1 MSQDTRFFGHPAG
14 LSTLFFTELWER
26 FGYYGMRALLV
37 LFMISTTAQGGLGLD
52 TPTAYA
58 IYGLYTAAV
67 YGLSLPG
74 GWIAD
79 RILGQRKTVLYG
91 GIIITI
97 GYLMLAV
104 PNQVVFFCGLPV
116 IVLGTGLLKPNIST
130 IVGQIYRPEDSRRE
144 AGFSIFYMGINI
156 GSTIAPLACGWVGE
170 KVNWQWGFGLAG
182 IGMGLGC
189 IWFWYGQRQLGDA
202 GLHPVT
208 PPSPEEG
215 ARWQRQF
222 RLGLATLALVLASLA
237 GVHFSGL
244 YPLDAVT
251 LVNAAGFL
259 LALITLALFGWML
272 LGGDWTPDERK
283 RLLVIIVLFLG
294 STLFWA
300 AFEQA
305 GSSFNVFAKN
315 NTDHTLAGFD
325 FPASWF
331 QSLNAGFIICFAAAF
346 AWLWIKLG
354 DRQPSA
360 VMKFALAELCAT
372 ATFVIM
378 MFAASRAGAEG
389 RVSPLWLVGTYF
401 FQTVGELLLS
411 PVGLS
416 AFTRLAPVR
425 VAGLMMGVWF
435 LSLSMGNYVAGRTA
449 AYYGNLPPYELFKA
463 LGTVMLIS
471 AILLAAIARP
481 VSKLTSDVK

>member
-37 LFMISTTAQGGLGLD
+37 LFMISAAQQGGLGLD

-58 IYGLYTAAV
+58 IYGLYTAGV

-74 GWIAD
+74 GWVAD
-79 RILGQRKTVLYG
+79 RILGQRKAVFYG
-91 GIIITI
+91 GIIIAI

-104 PNQVVFFCGLPV
+104 PNRAVFFCGLPV

-130 IVGQIYRPEDSRRE
+130 IVGQIYKPEDPRRE

-156 GSTIAPLACGWVGE
+156 GSTVAPLACGWVGE
-170 KVNWQWGFGLAG
+170 KINWHWGFGLAG
-182 IGMGLGC
+182 LGMALGC
-189 IWFWYGQRQLGDA
+189 VWFYFGQRQLGDA

-208 PPSPEEG
+208 PPTPEEG
-215 ARWQRQF
+215 LRWQRQF
-222 RLGLATLALVLASLA
+222 KLGLLTLALLLGGLAA
-237 GVHFSGL
+237 VHFSGL
-244 YPLDAVT
+244 ASLDAERLANV
-251 LVNAAGFL
+251 AGFL
-259 LALITLALFGWML
+259 LAIITLALFGWML
-272 LGGDWTPDERK
+272 LGGDWTPEERK
-283 RLLVIIVLFLG
+283 RLMVTIVLFLG

-305 GSSFNVFAKN
+305 GSSFNVFAKK
-315 NTDHTLAGFD
+315 NTDLMLAGFE

-331 QSLNAGFIICFAAAF
+331 QSLNAGFIICLAAAF

-354 DRQPSA
+354 TRQPSA

-372 ATFVIM
+372 ITFVIM
-378 MFAASRAGAEG
+378 MVAATRAGDAG
-389 RVSPLWLVGTYF
+389 RVSPLWLVGTYL
-401 FQTVGELLLS
+401 FQTIGELLLS

-416 AFTRLAPVR
+416 AFTRLAPTR

-435 LSLSMGNYVAGRTA
+435 LSLSMGNYLAGRTA

-463 LGTVMLIS
+463 LGIVMLIS
-471 AILLAAIARP
+471 AILLALIARP
-481 VSKLTSDVK
+481 VSRLTSDVK